1 MAFFQSFDPFLNT
14 VSANGPQSSCCF
26 TIAFHYIGVQVLH
39 TIINI
44 ITNRSNYSHCMYDTS
59 LIITGKKGSIVALP
73 YPFSA
78 CISRNR
84 RLPSPLAYFK
94 HICLC
99 TPSKLSPKAT
109 YCVHIRPHRI
119 NCSMFELT

>member
-1 MAFFQSFDPFLNT
+1 MRNRLAFFQSFDPFLNT

-26 TIAFHYIGVQVLH
+26 TITFHYIGVQVLH

-44 ITNRSNYSHCMYDTS
+44 ISNYSHCMYDTS
-59 LIITGKKGSIVALP
+59 LTGKKASVVALP
-73 YPFSA
+73 YPSSA
-78 CISRNR
+78 CVSRNR

-99 TPSKLSPKAT
+99 TPSKLSPRAT

-119 NCSMFELT
+119 NCLFELT